1 MLIFKTAIDQVV
13 AGGFVKRDVRMA
25 RAGNHGRETGGCAS
39 FIFLSCGA
47 YHISCYLHTYTYYCF
62 LSGSDWLKIQNHQNH
77 KPAFMINR
85 TCEDLKPFLA
95 ATGSH
100 FDTGVGPWQLSNR
113 RFDEISEMVKPHS
126 ERVQMGLSE
135 NRVYPQWNS
144 HLVGIMISKTIGF
157 RGFHHIFR
165 HTQISTSAAGIISDL

>member
-1 MLIFKTAIDQVV
+1 MLMLKTAIDQVV
-13 AGGFVKRDVRMA
+13 AGGFVKRDVL
-25 RAGNHGRETGGCAS
+25 GKGGESLSETGGCAS

-62 LSGSDWLKIQNHQNH
+62 LSGSDCLKIQNHQNH

-85 TCEDLKPFLA
+85 TCEDLKPLLA

-126 ERVQMGLSE
+126 ERVQ
-135 NRVYPQWNS
+135 
-144 HLVGIMISKTIGF
+144 
-157 RGFHHIFR
+157 
-165 HTQISTSAAGIISDL
+165 ISTSALGIISDLCSRILMGYEWPQKAPSGDDAHSPSSWLRHHKSN